1 MNIVRSPVT
10 IRTRIQQV
18 ATLLEME
25 EIRRRLGQEGQ
36 DRIDAWFESE
46 ECKKERML
54 EDRAQRAAA
63 RRALSILE
71 KKRTHREM
79 GRRKKG

>member
-1 MNIVRSPVT
+1 M
-10 IRTRIQQV
+10 

-46 ECKKERML
+46 AYKKEL
-54 EDRAQRAAA
+54 LVQDRAQRAQA

-71 KKRTHREM
+71 KKRTRLQM
-79 GRRKKG
+79 GRRSKG